1 MNAITLQKR
10 NHLIAVAVVT
20 LGLMAAI
27 WFTLI
32 QKQQRQLGLIERK
45 LVETRKKLD
54 QTRKTLASATQLK
67 ETLATASA
75 ELAAKEENMASG
87 DYYSWIINQIRHFK
101 LAYDVDIPQFGSI
114 IGPANVTLLP
124 GFPYKQVAL
133 TISGTGYY
141 HDVGRFIADYE
152 NQFPCARIENLEL
165 EPAPVSA
172 STIKEK
178 LSFRMNVVV
187 LVKPEAS

>member
-27 WFTLI
+27 WFALI

-54 QTRKTLASATQLK
+54 QTRKTLASAPQLK

-178 LSFRMNVVV
+178 LSFRMNVVT
-187 LVKPEAS
+187 LVKPEA